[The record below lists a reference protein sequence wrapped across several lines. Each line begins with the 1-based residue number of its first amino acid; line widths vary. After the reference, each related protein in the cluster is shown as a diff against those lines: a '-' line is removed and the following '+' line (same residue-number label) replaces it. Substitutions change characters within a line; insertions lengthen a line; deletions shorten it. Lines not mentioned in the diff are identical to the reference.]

1 MQSKLSRKEIQETI
15 EVSLNTALERL
26 KITDPSKRIRKISKK
41 ASHKLS
47 GEIKSEL
54 KKLSRKFQKEQK
66 AVNGGNAKIKKNK
79 ETRG

>member
-47 GEIKSEL
+47 GEIK
-54 KKLSRKFQKEQK
+54 
-66 AVNGGNAKIKKNK
+66 
-79 ETRG
+79 